1 MSRINRPRINAGDS
15 IDATDLNDRFD
26 DYSQAGALD
35 TFNHGV
41 GAIDL
46 PQIQGQKLITLAS
59 ASGGIGTGIWD
70 HTTPQNIGASG
81 ASPSTLTELG
91 GVGNGRVS
99 LGAGWTLNPGDI
111 LRVWWNFGAEPLVV
125 GRPYAAPNLGVV
137 NIDDGGGGST
147 DLNDCLACW
156 VAHLQIDTTDA
167 TLTNFAAPIGQSDF
181 PNPTTAVTALAA
193 SSLVPAYLEYSPEAH
208 ASEGLMSSA
217 PTQKDLK
224 WMGTQGSYFRAMG
237 PSSGSLT
244 IYGLRIVVH
253 GIYHADFAGSQN
265 QLRLF
270 TALSGPCTLNLSQ
283 GKLSAV
289 HQRLT

>member
-111 LRVWWNFGAEPLVV
+111 LRVWWNFGAEPLVA
-125 GRPYAAPNLGVV
+125 GRPYAAPNLGALA
-137 NIDDGGGGST
+137 IDNGSGGST

-167 TLTNFAAPIGQSDF
+167 TLTNFNAPIGQSDF
-181 PNPTTAVTALAA
+181 TNPTTAVTALAA
-193 SSLVPAYLEYSPEAH
+193 SSLVPAYLES
-208 ASEGLMSSA
+208 
-217 PTQKDLK
+217 T
-224 WMGTQGSYFRAMG
+224 
-237 PSSGSLT
+237 
-244 IYGLRIVVH
+244 LR
-253 GIYHADFAGSQN
+253 
-265 QLRLF
+265 
-270 TALSGPCTLNLSQ
+270 
-283 GKLSAV
+283 
-289 HQRLT
+289 